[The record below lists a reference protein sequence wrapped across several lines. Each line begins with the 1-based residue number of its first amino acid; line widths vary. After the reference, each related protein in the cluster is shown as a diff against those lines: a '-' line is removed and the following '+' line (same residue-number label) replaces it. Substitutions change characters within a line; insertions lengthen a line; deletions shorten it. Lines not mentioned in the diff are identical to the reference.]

1 MKELTELILE
11 NEKLIYKAVNRFPYY
26 RDKEDLY
33 QAGCKGMQD
42 AYRTY
47 DPNKGA
53 KFTSH
58 AYRYILGEMMNVV
71 NKDRCV
77 KVSREVTRLN
87 NQIEKAKSML
97 AQKLMRQ
104 PTITELSDYLEVP
117 EYYLIEAMNSNVTAQ
132 SIDSMVGDT
141 NMMLHEVISSKEI
154 DVDTLLYLK
163 TELESLNEPERTI
176 MIQRYY
182 EDMTQT
188 EVANSL
194 GLSQV
199 DVSRREKKV
208 LTKIRSGLTSK
219 TN

>member
-71 NKDRCV
+71 NRDRCV

-87 NQIEKAKSML
+87 NQIEKAKSLL
-97 AQKLMRQ
+97 AQKLMRE

-117 EYYLIEAMNSNVTAQ
+117 EYYLAEAINSNVTSQ
-132 SIDSMVGDT
+132 SIDSTVGDT

-154 DVDTLLYLK
+154 DIDTLLYLK
-163 TELESLNEPERTI
+163 TELENLNEPERTI

-188 EVANSL
+188 EVANGL

-208 LTKIRSGLTSK
+208 LTKIRGQLTF
-219 TN
+219 

>member
-1 MKELTELILE
+1 MEELTELILE

-58 AYRYILGEMMNVV
+58 AYRYILGEMINVV
-71 NKDRCV
+71 NKDKCV

-97 AQKLMRQ
+97 AQKLMRE
-104 PTITELSDYLEVP
+104 PTITELSNYLEVP

-188 EVANSL
+188 EVANGL

-208 LTKIRSGLTSK
+208 LTKIRQQLTF
-219 TN
+219 

>member
-58 AYRYILGEMMNVV
+58 AYRYILGEMLNVV
-71 NKDRCV
+71 NKDKCV

-87 NQIEKAKSML
+87 NQIEKARSML
-97 AQKLMRQ
+97 AQKLMRE
-104 PTITELSDYLEVP
+104 PTMKELSDYLEVP
-117 EYYLIEAMNSNVTAQ
+117 EYYLVEAMNSNVVSQ
-132 SIDSMVGDT
+132 SIDSTVGDT
-141 NMMLHEVISSKEI
+141 NMMLHEVISSKQI

-188 EVANSL
+188 EVATNL

-208 LTKIRSGLTSK
+208 LTKIRQQLTF
-219 TN
+219 

>member
-1 MKELTELILE
+1 MEELTELILE

-58 AYRYILGEMMNVV
+58 AYRYILGEMINVV
-71 NKDRCV
+71 NKDKCV

-97 AQKLMRQ
+97 AQKLMRE
-104 PTITELSDYLEVP
+104 PTITELSNYLEVP

-188 EVANSL
+188 EVANGL

-208 LTKIRSGLTSK
+208 LTKIRGQLTF
-219 TN
+219 

>member
-1 MKELTELILE
+1 MEELTELILE

-58 AYRYILGEMMNVV
+58 AYRYILGEMINVV
-71 NKDRCV
+71 NKDKCV

-97 AQKLMRQ
+97 AQKLMRE
-104 PTITELSDYLEVP
+104 PTITELSNYLEVP

-208 LTKIRSGLTSK
+208 LTKIRGQLTF
-219 TN
+219 